1 MGDRP
6 TIMLVHGAWHG
17 SWCWNAVRK
26 ALHDEG
32 FATAAVDN
40 PSVTAP
46 GSDLAADGDN
56 LRQALD
62 AVDGPVVL
70 VGHSYGG
77 AVITDA
83 GTHPK
88 VERLV
93 YLTAFALDADES
105 VARNGLTGGET
116 SELANAMTFDGDV
129 VSVDPGRAVE
139 CFFHDCTSDAADL
152 ACAQLRPMSMAAML
166 GVTRNVAWREKP
178 STYIV
183 CTDDRALPVGLQRS
197 CSARTDNVLEMH
209 TSHSPFLS
217 RPDDLARMF
226 ASIATARER

>member
-17 SWCWNAVRK
+17 SWCWSAVRNS
-26 ALHDEG
+26 LHDEG

-46 GSDLAADGDN
+46 GSDLAADSDN

-62 AVDGPVVL
+62 AVDGRVVL

-83 GTHPK
+83 GAHPK
-88 VERLV
+88 VDHLV
-93 YLTAFALDADES
+93 YLTAFALDSGES
-105 VARNGLTGGET
+105 VAQNGLTGGET
-116 SELANAMTFDGDV
+116 IALGDAMTFDGDG

-139 CFFHDCTSDAADL
+139 FFFHDCTPEVAHF
-152 ACAQLRPMSMAAML
+152 ACARLRPMSMAAML

-183 CTDDRALPVGLQRS
+183 CTDDRALPVALQRS
-197 CSARTDNVLEMH
+197 CSARTDDVLEMH

-217 RPDDLARMF
+217 RPDDLARTF
-226 ASIATARER
+226 AAIATAGEL